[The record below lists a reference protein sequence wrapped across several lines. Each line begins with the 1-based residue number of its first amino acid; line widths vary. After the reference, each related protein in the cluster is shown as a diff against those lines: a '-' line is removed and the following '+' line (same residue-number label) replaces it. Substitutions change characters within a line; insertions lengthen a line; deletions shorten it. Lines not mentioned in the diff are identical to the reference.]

1 MAEERVIVCPDCESQ
16 VLESYYAQH
25 QKFGCASSGEK
36 SNSKSGSTKKS
47 EPKRKPRR
55 RKKKKPQL
63 VLVSKRGM
71 RIPSKT
77 ECSLCHKAKSPV
89 WHYAKSSRGPVNICG
104 DCKPRL
110 FDRSFGKKDAL
121 NYAETGGLYE
131 GNRRKH

>member
-1 MAEERVIVCPDCESQ
+1 MAKDCVIVCPDCGSQ

-25 QKFGCASSGEK
+25 RKVGCTSAEK
-36 SNSKSGSTKKS
+36 NNSKSDSAGRIEKK
-47 EPKRKPRR
+47 KKPG
-55 RKKKKPQL
+55 RKKKKKAPL

-71 RIPSKT
+71 RINSKS
-77 ECSLCHKAKSPV
+77 ECCLCHKEKSPV
-89 WHYAKSSRGPVNICG
+89 WHYANSSRGPVNICS

-121 NYAETGGLYE
+121 NYAQTGGQYE